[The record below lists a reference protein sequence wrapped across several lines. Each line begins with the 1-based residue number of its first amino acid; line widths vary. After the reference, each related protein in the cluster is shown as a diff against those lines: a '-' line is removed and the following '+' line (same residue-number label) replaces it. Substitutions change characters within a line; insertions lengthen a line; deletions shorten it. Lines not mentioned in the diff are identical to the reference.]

1 LSTIWVIVYVIGQK
15 EKKKMIVPW
24 LLLLFGNIMMI
35 VFDITVIIEVY
46 EYIFQEISI
55 VSYILSILLLFIFYK
70 ENHKKVSLYIV
81 LGINLVIFAISIY
94 FLLYPSITYAL
105 ENPFPFRE
113 TVDIY
118 LLIILFMLSTISLMK
133 FVKMW
138 DRLPLVLFSLAFIL
152 MSTGITIVKALYL
165 RANVAMTI
173 INIDI
178 FSILAIVRAIL
189 LSFSTYLLVLAP
201 IAAEY
206 RYRNQ
211 LKLEKQVLNL

>member
-1 LSTIWVIVYVIGQK
+1 
-15 EKKKMIVPW
+15 MIVPW